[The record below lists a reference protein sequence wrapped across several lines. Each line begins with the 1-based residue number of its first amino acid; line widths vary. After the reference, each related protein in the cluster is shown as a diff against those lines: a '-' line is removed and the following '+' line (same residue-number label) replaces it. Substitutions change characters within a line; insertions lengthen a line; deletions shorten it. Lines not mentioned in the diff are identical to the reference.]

1 METIQELIPLA
12 KEILSQKTSRGL
24 LKVYLVGFVFAVL
37 GTVIGLVETVCHP
50 FSSGEAMDA
59 EIVLMMAR
67 EQRTVEAE
75 TQCSVGGQEEEED
88 KEEELAHK
96 NGATNQTMTLSKI
109 QRLSQR
115 SMANRLHAS

>member
-24 LKVYLVGFVFAVL
+24 LKVYL
-37 GTVIGLVETVCHP
+37 
-50 FSSGEAMDA
+50 AMDA